1 LRELL
6 GRFDLGFGKLE
17 NSEGPF
23 LGCKLATAVCSLRFQ
38 LARLEPVE
46 EEGGRRNL
54 LVVEVRHT
62 GLAEV
67 VQVDHPSLTSVY
79 IYIPLMNITSS
90 APLLVRILVL
100 KQK

>member
-1 LRELL
+1 
-6 GRFDLGFGKLE
+6 
-17 NSEGPF
+17 
-23 LGCKLATAVCSLRFQ
+23 
-38 LARLEPVE
+38 
-46 EEGGRRNL
+46 
-54 LVVEVRHT
+54 VVEVRHT